1 MSLSPEYMRPEHAD
15 SPVRLAKCWWRK
27 ARYNRLLM
35 ISSHTRSDCKM
46 PCSKDCFPMT
56 IRIQLS
62 EKEKKKEKKRG
73 KESVDTAGRALI
85 SRAFQFLW
93 TRFDFRAIEYLALD
107 TGDSQHPEQVATSL
121 AVSSRSSARTCA
133 IFARSL
139 LSPHRRSYLETY
151 KISLIARWSRHEIY

>member
-1 MSLSPEYMRPEHAD
+1 MSLSLEYMRPDHAN

-35 ISSHTRSDCKM
+35 ISSHTRSGCKM
-46 PCSKDCFPMT
+46 PCSKGCFPMT
-56 IRIQLS
+56 IRTQLS
-62 EKEKKKEKKRG
+62 KKKKKNKERR

-93 TRFDFRAIEYLALD
+93 TRFNFRAIENLALD

-121 AVSSRSSARTCA
+121 AIGSRSSARTCA
-133 IFARSL
+133 IFASSL

-151 KISLIARWSRHEIY
+151 KTSLIARWSRHEIY